1 MLHRLGKVNFFRGL
15 WNSIKWMPMFIIF
28 FGGLSIHLTKAIL
41 CHFLSIKMEWNSTA
55 KELTETGFFIA
66 MDKILKDY
74 KYTYIIVF
82 FMTGVLIYF
91 GLYAPMGYIIPAP
104 TVIVPV
110 ANQLVCHALLPIALG
125 MY

>member
-1 MLHRLGKVNFFRGL
+1 
-15 WNSIKWMPMFIIF
+15 
-28 FGGLSIHLTKAIL
+28 
-41 CHFLSIKMEWNSTA
+41 MEWNSTA
-55 KELTETGFFIA
+55 KEITESGFFIA
-66 MDKILKDY
+66 MDKIMKDY
-74 KYTYIIVF
+74 KYTYIIIII
-82 FMTGVLIYF
+82 MTAVLIYF